1 MTGTLKQLEPI
12 LVEASREAA
21 VAASHKAG
29 LGDKKMADKA
39 AVEAMAAVLNKSSR
53 RFLIV
58 CGEGERDKAPLL
70 HDGQRLGAGWDND
83 DQQPVIQL
91 AVDPL
96 EGTNLCADIKPNSI
110 SVLAAATDDGLR
122 QIPDWYLKKLIVG
135 PAARGKV
142 DITAPLIDNVNSVAD
157 ALDRKP
163 TDLVVG
169 ILDRPRHRSTIEE
182 LRRHEI
188 RVKLI
193 DDGDLSLGLAVSIA
207 ETNLHLAW
215 GIGGAPEGVIT
226 AAGTRCLNGEMQA
239 MLPNDDELTEEELGK
254 APKNLLKRLA
264 NAGFEQNRVYS
275 DSDLAPGKELLVVAT
290 GVTRGDILK
299 DVRFFA
305 NEGLRAET
313 LVLRKEGNKTSFDIF
328 DNRAGGLATVYR
340 L

>member
-1 MTGTLKQLEPI
+1 MNTLQQLESI
-12 LVEASREAA
+12 LVEASRQAA

-29 LGDKKMADKA
+29 LGNKTLADKV
-39 AVEAMAAVLNKSSR
+39 AVEAMAGVLNSSNR

-70 HDGQRLGAGWDND
+70 HDGQQLGLGWDNGD
-83 DQQPVIQL
+83 EQPIIQL

-96 EGTNLCADIKPNSI
+96 EGTNPCSDMKPNSI

-142 DITAPLIDNVNSVAD
+142 DITAPLIDNVKSVAD
-157 ALDRKP
+157 ALDREP
-163 TDLVVG
+163 SDLVVG
-169 ILDRPRHRSTIEE
+169 ILDRPRHRTEIER
-182 LRRHEI
+182 LRAQNI

-239 MLPNDDELTEEELGK
+239 MLPTKDELTEDELKK
-254 APKNLLKRLA
+254 APKNLEKRLK
-264 NAGFEQNRVYS
+264 NAGFEYGRVYL
-275 DSDLAPGKELLVVAT
+275 DHELAPGKELRVVAT
-290 GVTRGDILK
+290 GVTKGDILK

-305 NEGLRAET
+305 NEGVRAET
-313 LVLRKEGNKTSFDIF
+313 LVLRREGNKTSFEILDG
-328 DNRAGGLATVYR
+328 RVGGLATVYR